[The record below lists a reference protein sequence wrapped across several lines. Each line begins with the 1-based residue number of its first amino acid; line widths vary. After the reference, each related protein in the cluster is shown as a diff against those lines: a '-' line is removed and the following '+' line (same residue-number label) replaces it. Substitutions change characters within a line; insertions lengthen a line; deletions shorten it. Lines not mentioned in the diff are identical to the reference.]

1 MTQRNGT
8 EARFS
13 SMWFVTASIKPDG
26 TNAAASQ
33 NKRMRQLNLSATF
46 EAPPSV
52 TSFGG
57 ERSRFVHTNLAA
69 PITSSNRT
77 PYATAQPEL
86 CTRTPHRGSIARGYA
101 SKASKLP
108 ALLTAYKK

>member
-1 MTQRNGT
+1 
-8 EARFS
+8 
-13 SMWFVTASIKPDG
+13 MWFVTASIKPDG

-33 NKRMRQLNLSATF
+33 NRRRRQLKFSAEF
-46 EAPPSV
+46 EGIPSV
-52 TSFGG
+52 TTFLG
-57 ERSRFVHTNLAA
+57 ELSRFVHTSLAA
-69 PITSSNRT
+69 PTTSSNRT

-86 CTRTPHRGSIARGYA
+86 CTRTPHRGSIATGYA

>member
-1 MTQRNGT
+1 MTHRNGT

-33 NKRMRQLNLSATF
+33 NRRIRQLKLSAKF
-46 EAPPSV
+46 EGPASA
-52 TSFGG
+52 SGG
-57 ERSRFVHTNLAA
+57 ELSRFVHTNLAA
-69 PITSSNRT
+69 PTTSTNRT
-77 PYATAQPEL
+77 PYATVQPEL